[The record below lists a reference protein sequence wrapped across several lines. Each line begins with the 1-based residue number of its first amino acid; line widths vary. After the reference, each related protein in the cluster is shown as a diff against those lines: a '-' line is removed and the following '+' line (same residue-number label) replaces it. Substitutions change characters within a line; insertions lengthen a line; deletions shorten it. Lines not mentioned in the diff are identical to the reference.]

1 MRSGVNNKEMARYH
15 GGICFI
21 TDQTYS
27 CLPAIDMVKLV
38 LDAGIT
44 FIQYREKQR
53 TRQEIYDEA
62 IKLRDLTRSY
72 NAVFIIND
80 HADIALA
87 VEADGVHLGQDDLP
101 LCEARKIMGR
111 KIVGISTHSL
121 EQAQSAEAGG
131 ADYIGFGPIFHTST
145 KDAGKP
151 KGVDILKT
159 IKQNVNIPVV
169 AIGGISIDTVADV
182 MNAGADAVAVAT
194 AICKGEI
201 MQNAKRFCC
210 IIQKNLGG

>member
-1 MRSGVNNKEMARYH
+1 MYQHGV
-15 GGICFI
+15 CFI
-21 TDQTYS
+21 TDRTYTS
-27 CLPAIDMVKLV
+27 LSVYEMVKLV
-38 LDAGIT
+38 LDTGIT

-53 TRQEIYDEA
+53 TRREIHSEA
-62 IKLRDLTRSY
+62 IKLRDLTCSY
-72 NAVFIIND
+72 NAVLIIND

-101 LCEARKIMGR
+101 LREARRIMGR
-111 KIVGISTHSL
+111 RIVGISTHSI
-121 EQAQSAEAGG
+121 EQAKEAEAGG

-145 KDAGKP
+145 KDAGAP

-159 IKQNVNIPVV
+159 IKQNCSIPVV
-169 AIGGISIDTVADV
+169 AIGGIGIDTVADV

-201 MQNAKRFCC
+201 TQNAKCFCE
-210 IIQKNLGG
+210 IVRSL